1 MKNIKGYKVFNSDWT
16 CRNKQYTCPGKFEED
31 VELDVCSRGLHFCK
45 KAIDCF
51 NYYDFDSNNHV
62 AEVIAY
68 GKVEEDGDKCCTNK
82 LEIVRELSWHEVLD
96 IVNTGKDCTGNRN
109 SGNWNSGDWNKT
121 NYSNGCF
128 NTIEPKIKLFNKE
141 SNLTY
146 NDWVL
151 SDARDLLNKIPTE
164 ILEWIWFDDMSEEE
178 KEANPIA
185 KDTNGY
191 LKIMKS
197 HECAQDWW
205 DKLKDTDKKIILGIP
220 NFDREIF
227 KEITGIDVGEE

>member
-1 MKNIKGYKVFNSDWT
+1 M
-16 CRNKQYTCPGKFEED
+16 
-31 VELDVCSRGLHFCK
+31 
-45 KAIDCF
+45 
-51 NYYDFDSNNHV
+51 
-62 AEVIAY
+62 
-68 GKVEEDGDKCCTNK
+68 
-82 LEIVRELSWHEVLD
+82 
-96 IVNTGKDCTGNRN
+96 
-109 SGNWNSGDWNKT
+109 
-121 NYSNGCF
+121 
-128 NTIEPKIKLFNKE
+128 
-141 SNLTY
+141 TY

-164 ILEWIWFDDMSEEE
+164 ILEWVWFDDMSEEE
-178 KEANPIA
+178 KEVNPNA
-185 KDTNGY
+185 EYTDGY